1 MKKLLAALAMIA
13 ILPQAAQAAWPE
25 KTMTIVVPY
34 AAGGLADASG
44 RLVARELEK
53 KLNVNIIVKNV
64 VGATGTIGAAEVARA
79 KGDGYTLGW
88 FPPGPVAG
96 MPNMRK
102 LPYGKKDL
110 TPVGMIFDEPA
121 YFATAKSAPW
131 ATLDDLIKDVK
142 AHPGKYVM
150 GAPGRGGAV
159 HLSIY
164 SMIKALG
171 LNCRFV
177 PERSNA
183 DILKAIAG
191 GTTHFHAAPATELQ
205 RFDLKAY
212 FIVDKQRS
220 KAFPDIPTAAELGY
234 DIPRITNWMGLFAP
248 SSTPQGIIDKLSTA
262 LGEIA
267 AEPEFQSTAEQMS
280 CTVSYLNHKDFSRF
294 FDEQFNIYARLL
306 KEILDN

>member
-1 MKKLLAALAMIA
+1 MKKLLVTLALLMA
-13 ILPQAAQAAWPE
+13 LPVPSQAAWPE
-25 KTMTIVVPY
+25 KTMTIIVPY

-53 KLNVNIIVKNV
+53 KLGVNIIVKNV

-102 LPYGKKDL
+102 LPYGKDSLK
-110 TPVGMIFDEPA
+110 PVGMMFDEVA
-121 YFATAKSAPW
+121 YFTTAKNAPW
-131 ATLDDLIKDVK
+131 ATLDELIRDVK

-164 SMIKALG
+164 SMVKALG
-171 LNCRFV
+171 LDCRFV

-191 GTTHFHAAPATELQ
+191 GTTHFHAAPGTELQ
-205 RFDLKAY
+205 RFDLKA
-212 FIVDKQRS
+212 FFVVDNQRS
-220 KAFPDIPTAAELGY
+220 RAFPDIPTAAELGY

-248 SSTPQGIIDKLSTA
+248 ASTPADIVEKLSA
-262 LGEIA
+262 AMGEIA
-267 AEPEFQSTAEQMS
+267 ADKDFQTSAEQMS
-280 CTVSYLNHKDFSRF
+280 CTVAYLPHDDFAKF
-294 FDEQFNIYARLL
+294 YDQQFAIYARLL
-306 KEILDN
+306 KEIQGN